1 MFPIDDDTT
10 ERKKNNINE
19 FKNEYYMC
27 YLRPDIAQF
36 MNTAWGAVNAMSDVV
51 THSAPKRNTANY
63 AENRWGKIM
72 DGHAIFDQF
81 CSLVNQK
88 ISV

>member
-1 MFPIDDDTT
+1 
-10 ERKKNNINE
+10 
-19 FKNEYYMC
+19 
-27 YLRPDIAQF
+27 